1 MLQNEQIVT
10 FAEAAKALPKFNGKR
25 PHTCTIWRWARKGCR
40 GVKLE
45 VRRLGGRF
53 VTSMEALERFSK
65 ELGEVELPDRPAPP
79 PKRPTNRQRL
89 KSIEKAKQTLKEAG
103 IL

>member
-1 MLQNEQIVT
+1 MLLSEQIVT
-10 FAEAAKALPKFNGKR
+10 FSEAAKALPKLNGKR
-25 PHTCTIWRWARKGCR
+25 PHPSTLWRWARKGCR

-79 PKRPTNRQRL
+79 PKLPTNRQRL
-89 KSIEKAKQTLKEAG
+89 KSIERAKKNLEAVG
-103 IL
+103 I